1 MIGSRVAAPS
11 KLACV
16 VVNVCPA
23 ARTNASPDRVWSVLS
38 KPQKFEEWQGAR
50 FVSAVPPGDVQPGQ
64 SINLSA
70 RGFGRWWAV
79 RIDVRDVDPQHR
91 WIDWVARLPLVV
103 ENHQRTTLSETPE
116 GGTLVRFN

>member
-1 MIGSRVAAPS
+1 M
-11 KLACV
+11 

-23 ARTNASPDRVWSVLS
+23 ARSSASPDRIWSVLS

-50 FVSAVPPGDVQPGQ
+50 FVSADPPGDVQPGQ
-64 SINLSA
+64 TINLSA
-70 RGFGRWWAV
+70 RGFGRWWPV

-91 WIDWVARLPLVV
+91 WIDWVARLPLGIA
-103 ENHQRTTLSETPE
+103 NFQRTTLTETPE